1 MGRPQVS
8 WYVNVAQTIGITGG
22 LLLGF
27 RALRLEERKAG
38 IEHRSVKEVIAEDVR
53 RVRNWWED
61 NFRYKQYTHR

>member
-1 MGRPQVS
+1 MAKPQVS
-8 WYVNVAQTIGITGG
+8 YYINVAQTLGITGG

-27 RALRLEERKAG
+27 RALRLEERRAG
-38 IEHRSVKEVIAEDVR
+38 IERRPVKEVITEDVR